1 MVAVA
6 SEQTVLSKKQRAR
19 MDQILTMFGGSR
31 TPPTIKEVAQE
42 LETTI
47 DTVTSLVR
55 FATQQQIVIDLGNGF
70 FIAHDTFRE
79 LCGELRELFARS
91 PEQSVANIRDHW
103 QITRKHA
110 IPLLEYCDRIAYRST
125 R

>member
-1 MVAVA
+1 MIDQLVRDQELVRVNEMVAVA
-6 SEQTVLSKKQRAR
+6 SQENVLSKKQRAR

-47 DTVTSLVR
+47 DSVTSLIR
-55 FATQQQIVIDLGNGF
+55 FATQQQVVIDLGQRF
-70 FIAHDTFRE
+70 F
-79 LCGELRELFARS
+79 
-91 PEQSVANIRDHW
+91 
-103 QITRKHA
+103 
-110 IPLLEYCDRIAYRST
+110 YCPRYLSRVM